1 MSHRTETKVTIATG
15 FSKDNSLNFIR
26 LVFALTVVIVHAW
39 ALGGFG
45 QIHIGNYDPASVAV
59 DGFFVIS
66 GFLITRSRLG
76 VRTTSRFLWHR
87 ALRILPGFWASLIAV
102 AFLCAPLA
110 WRYERGS
117 FDGYLAARPHGP
129 IQYVIANSLLKVR
142 FYDISG
148 TPSGVPFP
156 PANSAIS
163 IGWNNSMWTLYWD
176 ALCYLGIAV
185 LALLGIIQRR
195 RALVAAITAC
205 LWAVL
210 VLHWLAPGFTPGPLG
225 SIFAGGV
232 ERFVLM
238 FLAGSVLY
246 LYADRIPLSGM
257 LAAGCTVILIVSMFL
272 SDPHILLNLPLA
284 YLCIWL
290 GIRLPLHRVG
300 AEHDFSYGLYIY
312 SFPIQQLAAVY
323 KVQQHGIAAYFALC
337 LSVTAAAAVL
347 SWFCIERPA
356 LRLKSW
362 TPRPAETIR
371 ILQRL
376 RLPRPEE
383 ALSPGARAEES

>member
-1 MSHRTETKVTIATG
+1 MTIATG
-15 FSKDNSLNFIR
+15 FSKDNSLNFMR
-26 LVFALTVVIVHAW
+26 LVFAATVVIVHTW

-45 QIHIGNYDPASVAV
+45 QIHIGDYDPASIAV
-59 DGFFVIS
+59 DGFFAIS

-76 VRTTSRFLWHR
+76 ARSTSRFLWHR

-117 FDGYLAARPHGP
+117 FDGYLTASPHGP

-142 FYDISG
+142 FYDIAG

-156 PANSAIS
+156 PSNLTVS
-163 IGWNNSMWTLYWD
+163 IGWNHSMWTLYWE

-185 LALLGIIQRR
+185 LALFGIIQRR
-195 RALVAAITAC
+195 RAFVAMITAC

-210 VLHWLAPGFTPGPLG
+210 VLHRLAPGFAPGLLG
-225 SIFAGGV
+225 NTFADGFG
-232 ERFVLM
+232 RFVLM

-246 LYADRIPLSGM
+246 LYADRIPLSGI
-257 LAAGCTVILIVSMFL
+257 LAACCTAILIVSMFL

-290 GIRLPLHRVG
+290 GIRLPLHRIG

-312 SFPIQQLAAVY
+312 SFPIQQLVAVY
-323 KVQQHGIAAYFALC
+323 KVQQHGIAAYFTLC

-347 SWFCIERPA
+347 SWFGIERPA
-356 LRLKSW
+356 LRLKNW
-362 TPRPAETIR
+362 TPRPSGTIR
-371 ILQRL
+371 VLSRL

-383 ALSPGARAEES
+383 PLSPGTRVEES